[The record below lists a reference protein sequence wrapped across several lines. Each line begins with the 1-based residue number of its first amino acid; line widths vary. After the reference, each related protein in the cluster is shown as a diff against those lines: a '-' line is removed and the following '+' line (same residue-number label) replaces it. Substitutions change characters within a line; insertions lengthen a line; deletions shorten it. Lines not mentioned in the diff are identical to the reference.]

1 MVPLSVWVYVLIFIS
16 SNIIYVSCTC
26 SDDSLFLIRSTSSN
40 LVVDASFP
48 TITLQHLDGYT
59 PQLWQFKQSR
69 PGVYFI
75 INNST
80 GKALDVADDNET
92 LLLSK
97 VDENSVKQQWFV
109 NSNGRILN
117 VGVKKNLDVVGGK
130 FTVNNPIRAFP
141 NNGHVAQEF
150 VVKEKRTCN

>member
-1 MVPLSVWVYVLIFIS
+1 MVPLFISVYVLIFIS
-16 SNIIYVSCTC
+16 SNIIYVSGTC
-26 SDDSLFLIRSTSSN
+26 SDDSLYLIRSTTSN

-48 TITLQHLDGYT
+48 TISLQHFDGYT
-59 PQLWQFKQSR
+59 PQLWQFKHSR

-80 GKALDVADDNET
+80 GKALDVAEDNVT

-117 VGVKKNLDVVGGK
+117 VGVNKNLDVRGAG
-130 FTVNNPIRAFP
+130 FTVNNPIIVHP